1 LLDTARAVCGLIF
14 CVVETT
20 LMKNDMILVLVSQA
34 ESAEAQLAMLTKAL
48 ANARIDFGHS
58 AEVFEQEAAHATVLF
73 NWAGPLGLFKKV
85 FAMCPNLRWVHS
97 RSVGL
102 ERTLFPE
109 LIESAVP
116 LTNGAG
122 VFSASLGEFT
132 LGAIL
137 YFAKDFRRM
146 IRNQMAGVW
155 EAFDVEWASGKTVG
169 IIGYGDIG
177 RAIAER
183 VRAMGVNVL
192 AVRRHTSASQ
202 SVDPLVAE
210 TYPPERRLEMISRCD
225 YVVAAAPLTS
235 ETRGII
241 GEAEFAAMKPT
252 AVVINVGRGPVIN
265 EQAMIRALSS
275 GRIRGAALDV
285 FDHEPLPAGHPF
297 YKLENVLLSP
307 HCADHTPD
315 WLDNAMKFFIEQYE
329 RFRKGEPLLNVVDKK
344 LGY

>member
-1 LLDTARAVCGLIF
+1 MRNDT
-14 CVVETT
+14 
-20 LMKNDMILVLVSQA
+20 ILVLVSAA
-34 ESAEAQLAMLTKAL
+34 EPAEAQLAMLAKSL
-48 ANARIDFGHS
+48 AGVKMVFGNS
-58 AEVFEQEAAHATVLF
+58 AEAFAGTAVEATVLF
-73 NWAGPLGLFKKV
+73 NWSGSLELFKRV
-85 FAMCPNLRWVHS
+85 FAMCPNLLWVHS

-109 LIESAVP
+109 LKESAVP

-122 VFSASLGEFT
+122 VFSASLGEFA

-146 IRNQMAGVW
+146 IRNQMLGVW
-155 EAFDVEWASGKTVG
+155 EAFDVEWASGHTVG

-183 VRAMGVNVL
+183 VRALGMTVL
-192 AVRRHTSASQ
+192 AVRRHVPPSQ
-202 SVDPLVAE
+202 TADPLVAE
-210 TYPPERRLEMISRCD
+210 TYPPDRRLEMISRCD
-225 YVVAAAPLTS
+225 YVVVAAPLTP
-235 ETRGII
+235 ETRGMV
-241 GEAEFAAMKPT
+241 GEQEFAAMKPT
-252 AVVINVGRGPVIN
+252 AVVMNVGRGPVIN
-265 EQAMIRALSS
+265 EEAMIAALSS

-329 RFRKGEPLLNVVDKK
+329 RFRKSEPLLNVVDKK

>member
-1 LLDTARAVCGLIF
+1 M
-14 CVVETT
+14 
-20 LMKNDMILVLVSQA
+20 MKNDTILVLVSQA
-34 ESAEAQLAMLTKAL
+34 EPAEVQLAMLTKAL
-48 ANARIDFGHS
+48 ANAKIVFGNS
-58 AEVFEQEAAHATVLF
+58 AEVFEQEAVHATVLF
-73 NWAGPLGLFKKV
+73 NWSGPLGLFKKV

-109 LIESAVP
+109 IVQSAVP

-122 VFSASLGEFT
+122 VFSASLGEFA

-146 IRNQMAGVW
+146 VRNQMAGAW

-169 IIGYGDIG
+169 IVGYGDIG

-183 VRAMGVNVL
+183 VRAMGMNVL
-192 AVRRHTSASQ
+192 AVRRHALPSKTT
-202 SVDPLVAE
+202 DPLVAG
-210 TYPPERRLEMISRCD
+210 TYAPERRLEMISHCD

-235 ETRGII
+235 ETRGMI
-241 GEAEFAAMKPT
+241 GKAEFAAMKPT

-265 EQAMIRALSS
+265 EEAMIGALSS

-329 RFRKGEPLLNVVDKK
+329 RFRKGEPLFNVVDKK